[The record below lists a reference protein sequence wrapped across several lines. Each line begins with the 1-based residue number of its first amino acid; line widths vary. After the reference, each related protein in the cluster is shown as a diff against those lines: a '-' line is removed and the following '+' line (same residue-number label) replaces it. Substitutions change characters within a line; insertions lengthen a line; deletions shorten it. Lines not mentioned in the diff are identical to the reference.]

1 MGGGLSARLPALWRR
16 LGERLAARRPA
27 WARKLWAAAAG
38 KGDAEAA
45 FLLGE
50 AIVNGH
56 GAASH
61 PANAARWYRQAAE
74 DGHVRAQCRMAQ
86 LHLGGFTDAVLRDEA
101 LFAQAVEPQAPDYAA
116 ALPWARAAA
125 ATGDAEGQTLLGQIL
140 GNGPPELHDAA
151 GSIEAYSAAAAQDF
165 APARLG
171 YGIAL
176 MLRAWGDA
184 DWAAATAELEAAAEA
199 GLAAARYLLGL
210 CAEEGLGQARDADT
224 ARAHYIAAAEGGVV
238 PAQAR
243 LGRMLLET
251 RLRPNDVLNGE
262 TWLRRAGRHG
272 DAEAATL
279 VGLLHADDLE
289 AVQWFQMAA
298 ESGGMAGAFNYARCL
313 AAGAGV
319 PRNAVEAAHWL
330 GRAAESGLAE
340 AQASLGAAYIDGQ
353 GVMRDARRARLW
365 LLRAAKA
372 GHGGAM
378 FTLGVL
384 YTNENASAARRKAGR
399 DWLAQ
404 AAHQGHGL
412 APVLLAQIQ

>member
-176 MLRAWGDA
+176 MLRAWGTRIGRRPRRNWRRRRRL
-184 DWAAATAELEAAAEA
+184 DWRRRVICW
-199 GLAAARYLLGL
+199 GCARKKGWGRPAMRIRPAPITLL
-210 CAEEGLGQARDADT
+210 
-224 ARAHYIAAAEGGVV
+224 
-238 PAQAR
+238 P
-243 LGRMLLET
+243 
-251 RLRPNDVLNGE
+251 P
-262 TWLRRAGRHG
+262 
-272 DAEAATL
+272 
-279 VGLLHADDLE
+279 
-289 AVQWFQMAA
+289 
-298 ESGGMAGAFNYARCL
+298 
-313 AAGAGV
+313 
-319 PRNAVEAAHWL
+319 
-330 GRAAESGLAE
+330 RAA
-340 AQASLGAAYIDGQ
+340 
-353 GVMRDARRARLW
+353 
-365 LLRAAKA
+365 
-372 GHGGAM
+372 
-378 FTLGVL
+378 
-384 YTNENASAARRKAGR
+384 
-399 DWLAQ
+399 
-404 AAHQGHGL
+404 
-412 APVLLAQIQ
+412 